1 MELWG
6 ICPPLEPM
14 LDAWGAAATPSTGQ
28 GCRAETSLRVR
39 RPRPRPTS
47 DGSHGWRQSGMCV
60 CDRQKL
66 AQAAATGE
74 GRRVAVD
81 ALKETNQVCAYA
93 DPHVCFCVVTCPHW
107 VEKSN

>member
-1 MELWG
+1 M
-6 ICPPLEPM
+6 
-14 LDAWGAAATPSTGQ
+14 
-28 GCRAETSLRVR
+28 
-39 RPRPRPTS
+39 S

-66 AQAAATGE
+66 TQAAATGE

-93 DPHVCFCVVTCPHW
+93 DPHVCFYVVTCPHW
-107 VEKSN
+107 VDEPIYLNMFISLSFVEKSN